1 MKKRILAMIFVVI
14 ALVIGT
20 AQLLGSPVQAAGG
33 AGCPKTTP
41 VRCLNCDGSFAFCAR
56 SHAFCPECA
65 AP

>member
-1 MKKRILAMIFVVI
+1 MKKILTLSLVVF
-14 ALVIGT
+14 ALVVGS
-20 AQLLGSPVQAAGG
+20 AQLFSSPAQAAGG
-33 AGCPKTTP
+33 GGCPKTTP